1 MAVKVLV
8 NTVGQHIVADTKQ
21 VENKETKELVAYWV
35 VEPRIAAYNRD
46 ENGNI
51 AVGFAPYCVISD
63 EKEFSLRP
71 ESVVSILEPRA
82 DVIEKYNEVIANDS
96 LVPAVEAAEGMEATT
111 EAPAE
116 PEAVAAQ

>member
-8 NTVGQHIVADTKQ
+8 NTVGQHIVAETKQ
-21 VENKETKELVAYWV
+21 VENKETKELVAYWLS
-35 VEPRIAAYNRD
+35 EPRIAAYSRD

-63 EKEFSLRP
+63 EKEFSVRP

-82 DVIEKYNEVIANDS
+82 DVVEKYNEVIANDS
-96 LVPAVEAAEGMEATT
+96 VTPAVKEVEGMVADT
-111 EAPAE
+111 EVVTDAGDNA
-116 PEAVAAQ
+116 